1 MNIDNNTLKEWAVQW
16 PKGPLTKAAYDI
28 CAADPDVIVLAA
40 DLAKALG
47 VDSAEAFEGQ
57 YYNVGIAEQNMM
69 GIACG
74 LALEGKTPVATSF
87 TPFLTLRACEQ
98 IRSSVCYM
106 NLNVKLIG
114 SNAGVR
120 GGKAGTS
127 HYGLEDISVLRSF
140 PNMVVLSPSD
150 GLSLYKRILAM
161 MEHKGP
167 AYVRVAGVPE
177 MRVIYDKDY
186 DFVIGKAIRLVEG
199 ADVAILATGPMV
211 AKAQDAMEILKDK
224 GISPT
229 LYDFQTIKPLDTEV
243 VREVSSTHKLVVTIE
258 ENTIIGG
265 FGGAV
270 AEEMA
275 QNGGGAKLKI
285 LGLQDKF
292 MKIGSYEAQLR
303 KCGIMPD
310 QIAATIEEALA

>member
-1 MNIDNNTLKEWAVQW
+1 MNIDNNTIIEWAVQW
-16 PKGPLTKAAYDI
+16 PKGPLTKAAYDV

-98 IRSSVCYM
+98 IRTSVCYM
-106 NLNVKLIG
+106 DLNVKMIG

-127 HYGLEDISVLRSF
+127 HYGLEDISVMRSF
-140 PNMVVLSPSD
+140 PNMVVLSPCD
-150 GLSLYKRILAM
+150 GLSLYKSILAM

-177 MRVIYDKDY
+177 MRIIYDKDY

-224 GISPT
+224 GIKPT

-243 VREVSSTHKLVVTIE
+243 VREVSNNYKLVVTIE

-265 FGGAV
+265 FCSAV

-275 QNGGGAKLKI
+275 QYGGGAKLRI

-303 KCGIMPD
+303 KCGLMPD
-310 QIAATIEEALA
+310 QIAAVIEEALA

>member
-1 MNIDNNTLKEWAVQW
+1 MNIDSDKIKEWAVQW
-16 PKGPLTKAAYDI
+16 PKGPLGAAAHDI
-28 CAADPDVIVLAA
+28 CAANPDVIVLAA

-47 VDSAEAFEGQ
+47 VNTAEEFEGQ
-57 YYNVGIAEQNMM
+57 YYNIGIAEQNMM

-74 LALEGKTPVATSF
+74 LALEGKIPVATSF

-98 IRSSVCYM
+98 IRTSVCYM
-106 NLNVKLIG
+106 DLNVKLIG

-150 GLSLYKRILAM
+150 GLSLYKSILAM

-177 MRVIYDKDY
+177 MKVIYDKDY
-186 DFVIGKAIRLVEG
+186 DFVIGKAIRLADG
-199 ADVAILATGPMV
+199 KDVAILATGPMV
-211 AKAQDAMEILKDK
+211 AKAQAAMEILGEK
-224 GISPT
+224 GICPT

-243 VREVSSTHKLVVTIE
+243 IKEVSSTHKLVVTIE

-303 KCGIMPD
+303 KCGLLPD
-310 QIAATIEEALA
+310 QIALSIENELA